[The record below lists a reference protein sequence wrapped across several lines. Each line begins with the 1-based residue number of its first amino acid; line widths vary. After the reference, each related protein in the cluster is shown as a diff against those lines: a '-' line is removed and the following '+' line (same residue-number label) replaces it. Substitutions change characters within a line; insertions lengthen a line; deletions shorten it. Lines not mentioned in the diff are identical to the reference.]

1 MSSFTGPA
9 FAEDD
14 VAIIPQLISTTVIP
28 RPIAS
33 AEASL
38 LVKERRPSTLQTRG
52 SFNLDWTIPKR
63 NWTAEP
69 TQIST

>member
-28 RPIAS
+28 RQCRGVIVGEREKTFDAANARKFQSRLDHP
-33 AEASL
+33 EA
-38 LVKERRPSTLQTRG
+38 Q
-52 SFNLDWTIPKR
+52 LD
-63 NWTAEP
+63 
-69 TQIST
+69 S